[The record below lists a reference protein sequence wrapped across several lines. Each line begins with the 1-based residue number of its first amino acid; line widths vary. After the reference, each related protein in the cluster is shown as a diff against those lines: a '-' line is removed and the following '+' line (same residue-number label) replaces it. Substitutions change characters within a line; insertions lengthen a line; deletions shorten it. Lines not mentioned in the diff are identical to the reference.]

1 FGLFKRASV
10 TLEWY
15 HRQNYDLIGNVQV
28 SRVSGFSTKTMNW
41 ADMKNEGF
49 EITLNT
55 KNIDNTNFK
64 WSTLFTFGYNY
75 NEVTRLQTNA
85 AVVRQTVDRGAPLL
99 GRPVTGLYSFRFATL
114 NADGLPL
121 FYTANDHL
129 SNAFSKYSTNL
140 DMLAYEGSRE
150 PLGSGG
156 LTNQFQYKNISLSFL
171 FTFSYGNKL
180 RLNPFFQRYY
190 SDVAALDAELA
201 NRWTTPGD
209 EAYTN
214 VPRIIE

>member
-85 AVVRQTVDRGAPLL
+85 AVVRQTVDRGAPLE

-114 NADGLPL
+114 NAD
-121 FYTANDHL
+121 
-129 SNAFSKYSTNL
+129 
-140 DMLAYEGSRE
+140 
-150 PLGSGG
+150 
-156 LTNQFQYKNISLSFL
+156 
-171 FTFSYGNKL
+171 
-180 RLNPFFQRYY
+180 
-190 SDVAALDAELA
+190 
-201 NRWTTPGD
+201 
-209 EAYTN
+209 
-214 VPRIIE
+214 